1 MKTVTL
7 THKHIDVKPVTML
20 VETFREMNPDE
31 VDLYNVSFD
40 SAIKEVLEE
49 CGEQKAATG
58 ICFALGFTGSDRNVY
73 NSIDS
78 LVESGEIQSSKG
90 FFDTIYWI

>member
-20 VETFREMNPDE
+20 VETFREMNHDE

-40 SAIKEVLEE
+40 SAIKEALEE
-49 CGEQKAATG
+49 CGEQKTATG
-58 ICFALGFTGSDRNVY
+58 ICFALGFSGSNSYVY
-73 NSIDS
+73 KSIDS
-78 LVESGEIQSSKG
+78 LVDAGEIKSSKG
-90 FFDTIYWI
+90 FLDSIYWI

>member
-31 VDLYNVSFD
+31 VDNYNVSFD

-49 CGEQKAATG
+49 CGEQKTAIG
-58 ICFALGFTGSDRNVY
+58 ICFALGFSGSVRYVY
-73 NSIDS
+73 RSIDN
-78 LVESGEIQSSKG
+78 LVESGEINKASG
-90 FFDTIYWI
+90 FMDTIYWI